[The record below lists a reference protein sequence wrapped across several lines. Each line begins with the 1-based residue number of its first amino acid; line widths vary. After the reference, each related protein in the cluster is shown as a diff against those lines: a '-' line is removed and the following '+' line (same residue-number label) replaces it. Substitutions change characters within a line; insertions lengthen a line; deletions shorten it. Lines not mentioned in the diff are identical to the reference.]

1 MGITLRGASGLE
13 VRFLSV
19 GGCVTEINVPDRAGA
34 LANVVLSLP
43 TDEHYL
49 EPHPYFGALV
59 GRFSGR
65 IGGACFTLDGEE
77 HQLSRNSGPHH
88 IAGGFAGF
96 DKKLWAVDHIDASSA
111 LLRLDSP
118 HGEEGFPGNLSVE
131 VRYSVT
137 EGNGFRIDYEAT
149 TDRPTVLNLTN
160 HSYFNLGGEGSGSV
174 EDHIVQI
181 ASDQVIETDPELIA
195 TGEMLDV
202 ADTPLDFRRPRAIG
216 ELIRSSHPFTLYA
229 RGYDCSYVL
238 NGGPGLREVA
248 RAYHPASGRLM
259 TVQTTEPSLAFY
271 SGNFLDGSI
280 VGRSGRQYRQGDAFT
295 LEPRHLPNSP
305 NHDHFPTT
313 VLRPGEKYR
322 ATTIYSFETS
332 REGFQ

>member
-1 MGITLRGASGLE
+1 MGFILTGSSGFE
-13 VRFLSV
+13 VHFLSV
-19 GGCVTEINVPDRAGA
+19 GGCVTEIRVPDRAGA

-43 TDEHYL
+43 ADDDYL
-49 EPHPYFGALV
+49 NPHPHFGALV

-65 IGGACFTLDGEE
+65 IGGACFTLDGVEY
-77 HQLSRNSGPHH
+77 QISKNSGRHH

-96 DKKLWAVDHIDASSA
+96 DKKLWAVDQVDARRA
-111 LLRLDSP
+111 VLKLESP
-118 HGEEGFPGNLSVE
+118 DGDEGFPGNLSVE

-137 EGNGFRIDYEAT
+137 DGNAFRIDYAAT

-160 HSYFNLGGEGSGSV
+160 HSYFNLGGEGSGSI

-181 ASDQVIETDPELIA
+181 ESDQVIETDSELIA
-195 TGEMLDV
+195 TGKMLDV
-202 ADTPLDFRRPRAIG
+202 MGTPLDFRRPRAIG
-216 ELIRSSHPFTLYA
+216 ELIRSDHPLTLYA

-238 NGGPGLREVA
+238 RGGPDLRQVA
-248 RAYHPASGRLM
+248 KAYHPASGRMM

-305 NHDHFPTT
+305 NHDHFPST

-322 ATTIYSFETS
+322 ATTIYSFEVS
-332 REGFQ
+332 NEGVQ